1 MCASVFY
8 FFLHLGKSLS
18 GHYMHDPNGRVAEAY
33 RQLTKEVLSDE
44 KKRQQAH
51 AQEL

>member
-1 MCASVFY
+1 MPPFSEVLSVGRSIY
-8 FFLHLGKSLS
+8 I
-18 GHYMHDPNGRVAEAY
+18 HDPNGRVAEAY